1 VEEDDGPKRRT
12 SPVHAE
18 QAGMCEE
25 SDVPTRIHA
34 RPAAAEA
41 WKRLQGYVG
50 GTNAALP
57 DATQPIAA
65 MHAGPPGPTFA
76 RRTPQSERLP
86 IDTGKEPF
94 ARTGGTSEPS
104 HSELC
109 ICANCWVL
117 PSMFAAMYLY
127 LSTSFHLLLCL
138 CCPSQL
144 FALIASPYLACQPS
158 FLKRWQHSVIASR

>member
-1 VEEDDGPKRRT
+1 VLLRCACGGGRWTQETHLARACRT
-12 SPVHAE
+12 
-18 QAGMCEE
+18 GR
-25 SDVPTRIHA
+25 DVRGERCAHSHPCA
-34 RPAAAEA
+34 PAAAEA

-76 RRTPQSERLP
+76 GRAQQSERLP

-109 ICANCWVL
+109 ICALVGCCR
-117 PSMFAAMYLY
+117 PC
-127 LSTSFHLLLCL
+127 LLLCISICL
-138 CCPSQL
+138 PAFICCSVSAAHRSSSPSSTRRISPANRL
-144 FALIASPYLACQPS
+144 F
-158 FLKRWQHSVIASR
+158 

>member
-1 VEEDDGPKRRT
+1 MEEDDGPKRRT

-76 RRTPQSERLP
+76 GRAQQSERLP

-104 HSELC
+104 HSR
-109 ICANCWVL
+109 VVH
-117 PSMFAAMYLY
+117 M
-127 LSTSFHLLLCL
+127 
-138 CCPSQL
+138 Q
-144 FALIASPYLACQPS
+144 
-158 FLKRWQHSVIASR
+158 SR